1 MKTKFKK
8 FKIRSA
14 KDFSRKFRNLC
25 EKWLLTV
32 FTQPTCTKA
41 LCLTCWVLPRSPG
54 RRALGHLLSCEGGF
68 FTEPWHTSKSLR
80 SMKGFEISL
89 TTPVSSSL
97 QGTPCDHLQKFFFA
111 LAKVC
116 TMSGSFTSWFA
127 PLYWKA
133 ALLKVTTAAST
144 KNRHWRF
151 YISFLDSYWR
161 LREGLTL
168 CSGVANFLLSTTE
181 PEPETWQIQ
190 ITSIP
195 CSKIMSKK
203 SLGSVASVNK
213 NWYFETNESH
223 LSKSWTNLHPS
234 TKKKNL
240 SGIGKAIRF
249 PSSGPKPKPHDR

>member
-68 FTEPWHTSKSLR
+68 FTEPWNTSKSLR

-116 TMSGSFTSWFA
+116 TMSGKFTSWFA

-133 ALLKVTTAAST
+133 ALLKVTTAASQKT
-144 KNRHWRF
+144 PHWHQCISRF
-151 YISFLDSYWR
+151 IWR
-161 LREGLTL
+161 LTKALR
-168 CSGVANFLLSTTE
+168 SAVVSPIFSWANRANRAR
-181 PEPETWQIQ
+181 TWQIQ

-195 CSKIMSKK
+195 
-203 SLGSVASVNK
+203 
-213 NWYFETNESH
+213 
-223 LSKSWTNLHPS
+223 
-234 TKKKNL
+234 
-240 SGIGKAIRF
+240 
-249 PSSGPKPKPHDR
+249 